1 MVRVLVVDDDTS
13 LRKALQ
19 IGLTARGYEVVLA
32 RTGEEGV
39 SQVALRTPDVVV
51 LDLGLPD
58 LDGLDVCR
66 RVRSW
71 SNVPIVVLSAAGS
84 ESRKV
89 AALDEGA
96 DDYVT
101 KPFSMAELEARLRTA
116 LRHASGVAATEPTEI
131 RVGRISVELAGHRAR
146 LDDRPVD
153 LTPHEFSFLSY
164 LARHAGMVCTHQMI
178 LQAVW
183 GPGYGGQTRYV
194 RVYAHRLR
202 RKLGDANGRM
212 LRNHPGIG
220 YELVSD

>member
-1 MVRVLVVDDDTS
+1 VLVVDDDVS
-13 LRKALQ
+13 LCKALR
-19 IGLTARGYEVVLA
+19 IGLSARGYEVVLA
-32 RTGEEGV
+32 RTGEEGI
-39 SQVALRTPDVVV
+39 SQVALRSPDVVV
-51 LDLGLPD
+51 LDLGLTD
-58 LDGLDVCR
+58 IDGLDVCR

-71 SNVPIVVLSAAGS
+71 SSVPIVVLSATGS

-89 AALDEGA
+89 AALDGGA

-116 LRHASGVAATEPTEI
+116 LRHAGAAATEPNEI
-131 RVGRISVELAGHRAR
+131 RVGRIALDLVRQSAR

-164 LARHAGMVCTHQMI
+164 LARHAGKVCTHQMI
-178 LQAVW
+178 LRAVW
-183 GPGYGGQTRYV
+183 GPGYGAETRYV

-202 RKLGDANGRM
+202 RKLGDTDGRM

-220 YELVSD
+220 YEFVGD

>member
-1 MVRVLVVDDDTS
+1 MPRVLVVDDDAS

-19 IGLTARGYEVVLA
+19 IGLTARGYEVLLA
-32 RTGEEGV
+32 RTGEEGI
-39 SQVALRTPDVVV
+39 SQVALGGPDVVV
-51 LDLGLPD
+51 LDLGLTD
-58 LDGLDVCR
+58 IDGLEVCH

-71 SNVPIVVLSAAGS
+71 SNVPIVVLSAAGT

-116 LRHASGVAATEPTEI
+116 LRHAGVSVTEPTEI
-131 RVGRISVELAGHRAR
+131 HVGRVSLDLVHRSASI
-146 LDDRPVD
+146 DAWPMD
-153 LTPHEFSFLSY
+153 LTPHEFSFLSF
-164 LARHAGMVCTHQMI
+164 LARHAGKVCTHQMI

-183 GPGYGGQTRYV
+183 GPGYGGETRYV

-202 RKLGDANGRM
+202 RKLGDADARM

-220 YELVSD
+220 YELTGG

>member
-1 MVRVLVVDDDTS
+1 VPRVLVVDDDTS
-13 LRKALQ
+13 LLKALR
-19 IGLTARGYEVVLA
+19 IGLSARGYEVLLA
-32 RTGEEGV
+32 RTGEEGI
-39 SQVALRTPDVVV
+39 SQVALGSPDIVV
-51 LDLGLPD
+51 LDLGLTD
-58 LDGLDVCR
+58 IDGLEVCR

-71 SNVPIVVLSAAGS
+71 SSVPIVVLSATGS

-116 LRHASGVAATEPTEI
+116 LRHAGASVTEPSEI
-131 RVGRISVELAGHRAR
+131 CAGRISVDLVRRSAR
-146 LDDRPVD
+146 LDGRPVD

-164 LARHAGMVCTHQMI
+164 LVRHAGKVCTHQMI

-183 GPGYGGQTRYV
+183 GPGYGAERRYV

-202 RKLGDANGRM
+202 RKLGDADGRM

-220 YELVSD
+220 YELVAR

>member
-1 MVRVLVVDDDTS
+1 MTRVLVVDDDAS

-19 IGLTARGYEVVLA
+19 IGLTARGYDVLLA
-32 RTGEEGV
+32 RSGEEGV
-39 SQVALRTPDVVV
+39 SQVALAAPDIVV

-58 LDGLDVCR
+58 IDGLDVCR

-101 KPFSMAELEARLRTA
+101 KPFSMGELEARLRTA
-116 LRHASGVAATEPTEI
+116 LRHAAGVAAAEPTEI
-131 RVGRISVELAGHRAR
+131 RVGRVSLDLMRRSAT

-153 LTPHEFSFLSY
+153 LTPHEFSYLSY
-164 LARHAGMVCTHQMI
+164 LARHAGKVCTHQMI

-202 RKLGDANGRM
+202 HKLGDTKGRM

-220 YELVSD
+220 YEFVAD

>member
-1 MVRVLVVDDDTS
+1 VSRVLVVDDDAS

-19 IGLTARGYEVVLA
+19 IGLTARGYEVLLA
-32 RTGEEGV
+32 RTGEEGIA
-39 SQVALRTPDVVV
+39 QVALGAPDLVV
-51 LDLGLPD
+51 LDLGLTD
-58 LDGLDVCR
+58 MDGLDVCR

-71 SNVPIVVLSAAGS
+71 SSVPIVVLSAAGS

-116 LRHASGVAATEPTEI
+116 LRHAGLPTAECTEVG
-131 RVGRISVELAGHRAR
+131 VGRISLDLVHLTAR
-146 LDDRPVD
+146 LDGRPLE

-164 LARHAGMVCTHQMI
+164 LARNAGKVCTHQMI
-178 LQAVW
+178 LLAVW
-183 GPGYGGQTRYV
+183 GPGYGGETRYV

-202 RKLGDANGRM
+202 RKLGDADGRM

-220 YELVSD
+220 YELVGQ

>member
-1 MVRVLVVDDDTS
+1 VTRVLVVDDDAS

-19 IGLTARGYEVVLA
+19 IGLTARGYEVLLA
-32 RTGEEGV
+32 RTGEEGIA
-39 SQVALRTPDVVV
+39 QVALGAPDLVV
-51 LDLGLPD
+51 LDLGLTD
-58 LDGLDVCR
+58 MDGLDVCR

-71 SNVPIVVLSAAGS
+71 SSVPIVVLSAAGS

-116 LRHASGVAATEPTEI
+116 LRHAGLPSAEPTE
-131 RVGRISVELAGHRAR
+131 VGAGRISLDLVHLTAR
-146 LDDRPVD
+146 LDGRPLE

-164 LARHAGMVCTHQMI
+164 LARNAGKVCTHQMI
-178 LQAVW
+178 LLAVW
-183 GPGYGGQTRYV
+183 GPGYGEETRYV

-202 RKLGDANGRM
+202 RKLGDADGRM

-220 YELVSD
+220 YELVAE